1 MGAASARIHE
11 LSKYW
16 VAQGHHV
23 TVLTSFPNYP
33 DGVIYDEYK
42 SKSRKLIMR
51 EGIDGIE
58 VIRVFTITTHLR
70 SSFRRGLYYISFFLT
85 SLLVGLFIKK
95 YDLIIATSPSLFVG
109 LTGLTVSR
117 VKKVPFVFEV
127 RDLWPEIMTAV
138 GVAGKN
144 SITYRL
150 FDKIAETLYLK
161 SDLIITVTSSFKDV
175 IASCRSIPQEKIK
188 IIENAVDTDF
198 FKPFKVLPE
207 DINKLGLE
215 NKFVVSYVGTIGYT
229 HGVEVI
235 LDAALVLK
243 DEYPDILFLIVGS
256 GSDKERLSKMAAE
269 KGLQN
274 VLFTGKQP
282 KSKIPTYIN
291 ASNVSLILSSKS
303 ELLKKTIF
311 AKLFEPMACG
321 KPIVVGAEGETKNII
336 IEKANAGL
344 YFEPENVKGLIESI
358 TILYKNQ
365 NLRESLGNNGRI
377 FVTEHFS
384 RSKKADEYLKI
395 LESLVEKRKYGNNR

>member
-33 DGVIYDEYK
+33 DGVIYDGYK
-42 SKSRKLIMR
+42 SKNRKLILR
-51 EGIDGIE
+51 ENIDGIE
-58 VIRVFTITTHLR
+58 IIRVFTITTHLR
-70 SSFRRGLYYISFFLT
+70 SSFRRGLYYISFFFT
-85 SLLVGLFIKK
+85 SLLVGLFLKK
-95 YDLIIATSPSLFVG
+95 HDLVIATSPSLFVG

-138 GVAGKN
+138 GVAGNN

-175 IASCRSIPQEKIK
+175 IATCRSIPREKIK

-198 FKPFKVLPE
+198 FKPFKVNPE
-207 DINKLGLE
+207 DMNKLGLK

-229 HGVEVI
+229 HGVDVI
-235 LDAALVLK
+235 LDAAMVLK
-243 DEYPDILFLIVGS
+243 DKYPDILFLIVGS
-256 GSDKERLSKMAAE
+256 GSDKERLSKIAAE

-282 KSKIPTYIN
+282 RSKIPTYIN
-291 ASNVSLILSSKS
+291 ASNISLVLSSKS

-321 KPIVVGAEGETKNII
+321 KPIVVGAEGETKDII
-336 IEKANAGL
+336 VEKANAGI
-344 YFEPENVKGLIESI
+344 YFEPEDVKGFIESI
-358 TILYKNQ
+358 LILYNNQ
-365 NLRESLGNNGRI
+365 NLRESLGKNGKI

-384 RSKKADEYLKI
+384 RPKKANEYLNI
-395 LESLVEKRKYGNNR
+395 LKSLVEKRKNRNNR

>member
-51 EGIDGIE
+51 EDIDGIE

-85 SLLVGLFIKK
+85 SLVIGLFIKK

-109 LTGLTVSR
+109 LTGLTVAR

-150 FDKIAETLYLK
+150 FDKIAETL
-161 SDLIITVTSSFKDV
+161 
-175 IASCRSIPQEKIK
+175 
-188 IIENAVDTDF
+188 
-198 FKPFKVLPE
+198 
-207 DINKLGLE
+207 
-215 NKFVVSYVGTIGYT
+215 
-229 HGVEVI
+229 
-235 LDAALVLK
+235 
-243 DEYPDILFLIVGS
+243 
-256 GSDKERLSKMAAE
+256 
-269 KGLQN
+269 
-274 VLFTGKQP
+274 
-282 KSKIPTYIN
+282 
-291 ASNVSLILSSKS
+291 
-303 ELLKKTIF
+303 
-311 AKLFEPMACG
+311 
-321 KPIVVGAEGETKNII
+321 
-336 IEKANAGL
+336 
-344 YFEPENVKGLIESI
+344 
-358 TILYKNQ
+358 
-365 NLRESLGNNGRI
+365 
-377 FVTEHFS
+377 
-384 RSKKADEYLKI
+384 
-395 LESLVEKRKYGNNR
+395 